1 MNNEKGF
8 TLIELIVVMVVIIVA
23 IGVGISSYIASLP
36 HLRLVAA
43 TRDFVGDLRYA
54 QQIAAKENRTVRLT
68 LRTATTYEIVRIA
81 VNEDPF
87 GALVDDVSVKTVD
100 LNAKYEA
107 TVQFGGVI
115 NNNSI
120 YFGKLGAVDTS
131 TFTTAVEAPVDYCG
145 GEFRANI
152 DRVDGLESKRV
163 CINNGGRIRIP

>member
-68 LRTATTYEIVRIA
+68 IRTATTYEIVKIE
-81 VNEDPF
+81 VNEDAI
-87 GALVDDVSVKTVD
+87 GALVDDVSIKTVD
-100 LNAKYEA
+100 IDTKYGGV
-107 TVQFGGVI
+107 VQFGGII

-120 YFGKLGAVDTS
+120 YFGKLGAVDKS
-131 TFTTAVEAPVDYCG
+131 TFTAYPIGSGSVCE
-145 GEFRANI
+145 GEFGVDIPRT
-152 DRVDGLESKRV
+152 DGLENKMV
-163 CINNGGRIRIP
+163 CINNGGRISVP